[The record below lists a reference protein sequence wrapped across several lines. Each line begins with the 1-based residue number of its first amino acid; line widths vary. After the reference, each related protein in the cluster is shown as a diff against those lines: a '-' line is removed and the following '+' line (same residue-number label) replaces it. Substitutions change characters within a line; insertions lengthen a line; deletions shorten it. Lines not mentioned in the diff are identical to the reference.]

1 MGHLLITSIAGIFA
15 AAFLAPALHRLLGAR
30 SGVVLA
36 FAPLAA
42 FVEFASLA
50 PAIAAGNPIAFGWD
64 WAPALGIRL
73 SFFAD
78 GLSLLFL
85 LIISGVGT
93 FVTCYA
99 GGYLHGKS
107 DLGRFYLYLLG
118 FMGAMLGIVVS
129 DSLVLLFV
137 FWELTSI
144 SSYLLIGYYCEKE
157 ASRKAALQALLV
169 TGGGGLAM
177 LAGILLIGRVTGT
190 YEISKLLALP
200 HGELASHALF
210 PAILVLLL
218 LGAFTKSAQFPF
230 SFWLPNAMEAPAPVS
245 AYLHS
250 ATMVKAGVFLLAR
263 LHPCL
268 APSPLW
274 TSIVA
279 PVGAI
284 TMLLGVFL
292 ALGQSDA
299 KRILAYTTVAV
310 LGTLTMLLGLGT
322 ELAVKACMA
331 YLLAHALYKAA
342 LFMAVGSVDHAAGT
356 RDVGVLG
363 GLFRLMPFTAA
374 AACLGALSMAG
385 LPFLVGFVSKEYF
398 YKALL
403 DAPGPRGLWETLG
416 VTASVGLVA
425 LAATAGL
432 KPFLGK
438 LRPTPHAPHEVPWT
452 MWIGPVLLGVL
463 AVKFGLFPGWIGSH
477 LLGPA
482 AASVLGDPAFTA
494 NLKLWHGWTVALAL
508 SGLTVVLGG
517 ILYVVA
523 PRIRA
528 CDGLFRGSKRIGPE
542 RAYDALLAGTL
553 RCAAWQTRALQSGYL
568 RNYVLIVGGF
578 TVVLVV
584 WLLPRSPMII
594 DWGAMAAPGVLG
606 ITICAIMMAAGGMA
620 CLEKSRFSAILA
632 LGVVGFGVAVI
643 YFLYGAPDLAMT
655 QILVETLTLVLFVMA
670 FQKLPLLKEFSR
682 RPTKIRDA
690 ILAGGFGV
698 VMTCLVLTALHF
710 QQARPPISHYMG
722 ENSLPMANGRNV
734 VNVILVDFRAL
745 DTLGEITV
753 LAVAALGVFAMLK
766 LRPKSRELASA
777 AREGGGPR

>member
-1 MGHLLITSIAGIFA
+1 VVPLLAFVAFANMVPTIANGGTISIAWEWV
-15 AAFLAPALHRLLGAR
+15 PAL
-30 SGVVLA
+30 
-36 FAPLAA
+36 
-42 FVEFASLA
+42 
-50 PAIAAGNPIAFGWD
+50 D
-64 WAPALGIRL
+64 IRL

-78 GLSLLFL
+78 GLSVLFL
-85 LIISGVGT
+85 LIISGIGT
-93 FVTCYA
+93 FVTWYA
-99 GGYLHGKS
+99 GGYLHGKK

-118 FMGAMLGIVVS
+118 FMGAMLGIVIS

-144 SSYLLIGYYCEKE
+144 TSYLLIGYYCEKE

-177 LAGILLIGRVTGT
+177 LAGILLLGHVAGT
-190 YEISKLLALP
+190 YEISKLLAMP
-200 HGELASHALF
+200 QGELAAHAVF
-210 PAILVLLL
+210 PAILILLL

-230 SFWLPNAMEAPAPVS
+230 YFWLPNAMEAPAPVS
-245 AYLHS
+245 SYLHS

-268 APSPLW
+268 SPSPLW

-279 PVGAI
+279 PIGAI
-284 TMLLGVFL
+284 TMLIGVFL
-292 ALGQSDA
+292 ALGQSDT

-322 ELAVKACMA
+322 ELAVKSCMA

-342 LFMAVGSVDHAAGT
+342 LFMAAGSVDHATGT
-356 RDVGVLG
+356 RDVGKLG
-363 GLFRLMPFTAA
+363 GLFRLMPMTAA
-374 AACLGALSMAG
+374 AAFLGALSMAG

-416 VTASVGLVA
+416 VSASVGMVA

-432 KPFLGK
+432 KPFFGK
-438 LRPTPHAPHEVPWT
+438 LRPTPHAPHEMPWT
-452 MWIGPVLLGVL
+452 MWIGPLLLGIL
-463 AVKFGLFPGWIGSH
+463 AIKFGLFPGWIGTH

-482 AASVLGDPAFTA
+482 AASVLGDPTFTA
-494 NLKLWHGWTVALAL
+494 NLKLWHGWTMALAL
-508 SGLTVVLGG
+508 SGLTVFLGVG
-517 ILYVVA
+517 LYYLA

-528 CDGLFRGSKRIGPE
+528 RQRFFETLKSIGPE
-542 RAYDALLAGTL
+542 RVYDLLLAGVL
-553 RCAAWQTRALQSGYL
+553 RFAALQTHALQSGRL

-578 TVVLVV
+578 TALLVF
-584 WLLPRSPMII
+584 WLLPRSPMTI
-594 DWGAMAAPGVLG
+594 DWNSMATPGVLG
-606 ITICAIMMAAGGMA
+606 ITICAVMIAAAVMA
-620 CLEKSRFSAILA
+620 CMEKSRFSAILA

-670 FQKLPLLKEFSR
+670 FQKLPLLKQYSSR
-682 RPTKIRDA
+682 STKIRDA
-690 ILAGGFGV
+690 VLAGGFGV
-698 VMTCLVLTALHF
+698 MMTCLVLAALHY
-710 QQARPPISHYMG
+710 QQTRPPISQYMG
-722 ENSLPMANGRNV
+722 ENSLPLANGRNV

-766 LRPKSRELASA
+766 LRPKPEGSA
-777 AREGGGPR
+777 KGIDQKTEDPA